1 MNNFLRTLLF
11 LSGTKFGCGFS
22 PGMGPIGP
30 INILELRECD
40 PPINNING
48 DIKLHTEK
56 DKSKSVSFSF
66 DTAQDY
72 GDELSHS
79 MLTSGR
85 ITPGRRT
92 STLTTGTFLI
102 L

>member
-22 PGMGPIGP
+22 PGVSAALYNFLCYVLQLQMGPIGP

-72 GDELSHS
+72 GDELDVNE
-79 MLTSGR
+79 
-85 ITPGRRT
+85 
-92 STLTTGTFLI
+92 F
-102 L
+102 